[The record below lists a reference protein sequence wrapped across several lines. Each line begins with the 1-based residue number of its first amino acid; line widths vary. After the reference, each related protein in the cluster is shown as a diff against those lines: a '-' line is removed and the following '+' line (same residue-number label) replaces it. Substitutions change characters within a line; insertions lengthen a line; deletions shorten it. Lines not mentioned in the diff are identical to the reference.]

1 VSFARLLIAFLVVSA
16 LTGCGKTFDRLTGTP
31 ELSPV
36 GSGLSQNAS
45 ALAENTELMD
55 AEEQDTW
62 IGGPADLFRDRR
74 AHRRGDMITVKV
86 NLNDKA
92 NFSNS
97 STRTRKAQAEGELD
111 FSLGLPIFQS
121 EGKAEGNIG
130 SDSSASGQGS
140 VNRAEKLN
148 LQLTAVVR
156 KVFDN
161 GTLYIEGGQQTL
173 VNSELR
179 DIWIAG
185 LVNPADVDPDNSV
198 EFSRIAEARVRYGGK
213 GQVSDIQKPGFGLQL
228 WDKVNPF

>member
-1 VSFARLLIAFLVVSA
+1 VNPVRFLVICLAISI
-16 LTGCGKTFDRLTGTP
+16 LTGCGKTFDRLTSAP

-36 GSGLSQNAS
+36 GSGLSQEVPAS
-45 ALAENTELMD
+45 AEESALLAAD
-55 AEEQDTW
+55 EQDTW

-74 AHRRGDMITVKV
+74 AHRTGDMVTVKV
-86 NLNDKA
+86 NLNDRA

-97 STRTRKAQAEGELD
+97 STRTRKAKAEGELD

-121 EGKAEGNIG
+121 QGQAEGNIG

-140 VNRAEKLN
+140 VNRAEKLS

-156 KVFDN
+156 KVYNN

-185 LVNPADVDPDNSV
+185 LVNPADVEPDNSV
-198 EFSRIAEARVRYGGK
+198 DFSRIAEARVRYGGK
-213 GQVSDIQKPGFGLQL
+213 GQVSDIQKPGLGLQL

>member
-1 VSFARLLIAFLVVSA
+1 VSFTRFLVAFLVVSA
-16 LTGCGKTFDRLTGTP
+16 LAGCGKTFDRLTGQP

-36 GSGLSQNAS
+36 GSGLSQDVS
-45 ALAENTELMD
+45 ALAENEAVMD
-55 AEEQDTW
+55 AGEQDTW
-62 IGGPADLFRDRR
+62 IGGPADFFRDRR

-97 STRTRKAQAEGELD
+97 SSRTRKAKAAGELD
-111 FSLGLPIFQS
+111 FSLGLPIFES
-121 EGKAEGNIG
+121 EGEAEGNIG

-156 KVFDN
+156 KVYDN

-185 LVNPADVDPDNSV
+185 LVNPADVEPDNSV
-198 EFSRIAEARVRYGGK
+198 DFSRIAEARVRYGGK
-213 GQVSDIQKPGFGLQL
+213 GQVSDVQKPGFGLQL

>member
-1 VSFARLLIAFLVVSA
+1 VSFARLLIVFLVVSA
-16 LTGCGKTFDRLTGTP
+16 LAGCGKTFDRLTGAP

-36 GSGLSQNAS
+36 GSGLSQEAS
-45 ALAENTELMD
+45 ALADNAELMG

-121 EGKAEGNIG
+121 EGEASGQIG

-185 LVNPADVDPDNSV
+185 LVNPADVEPDNSV

-213 GQVSDIQKPGFGLQL
+213 GQVSDVQKPGFGLQL

>member
-16 LTGCGKTFDRLTGTP
+16 LSGCGKTFDRLTGTP

-45 ALAENTELMD
+45 ALAENAELMD

-213 GQVSDIQKPGFGLQL
+213 GQVSDIQRPGFGLQL